1 MGAMTRRNFL
11 RTGVRAGLGLTG
23 LGSLAYGTEIEPEWV
38 EVSHRSFVLPRL
50 APEFDGFRLVQ
61 LSDLHFDGDYM
72 VAARL
77 ERVVRLINQQR
88 PDVIA
93 LTGDFVTL
101 APQKFSAQIIAGLS
115 KLQSRHATVGV
126 LGNHDH
132 WTSAATV
139 RRILQQSGVLELDNK
154 VHTLRRGRAALH
166 LAGLDDGW
174 MEKDDLAAIL
184 PQLSRPGAVVLL
196 AHEPDFADKYAVPGR
211 FDLQLSGHSHGGQVS
226 LPLLGPPHLP
236 PFGRKYPRGH
246 YRIGAMQ
253 LYTNRGIGMVK
264 PYVRLNC
271 RPEIAVITLRSR
283 EISNEKPRQ
292 ETFS

>member
-1 MGAMTRRNFL
+1 MREDKIGYMTRRTFL
-11 RTGVRAGLGLTG
+11 KSGVRAGIGLTGMG
-23 LGSLAYGTEIEPEWV
+23 LGSLAYGTEIEPERV
-38 EVSHRSFVLPRL
+38 EINPIALTLPRL

-72 VAARL
+72 TAQRL
-77 ERVVRLINQQR
+77 QHIVELVNRQQ
-88 PDVIA
+88 PDAVA

-101 APQKFSAQIIAGLS
+101 APQTFGAQLIAGLR
-115 KLQSRHATVGV
+115 KLRARHAIVGV

-132 WTSAATV
+132 WTNAATV
-139 RRILQQSGVLELDNK
+139 RRILREGGVLELANT

-174 MEKDDLAAIL
+174 AQKNDMAALL
-184 PQLSRPGAVVLL
+184 PQLTRPGAAVLL
-196 AHEPDFADKYAVPGR
+196 AHEPDFADEYATTGR

-226 LPLLGPPHLP
+226 LPLLGAPHLP

-246 YRIGAMQ
+246 YRIGDLQ
-253 LYTNRGIGMVK
+253 LYTNRGIGMVQ

-271 RPEIAVITLRSR
+271 RPEIAVITLRS
-283 EISNEKPRQ
+283 KKL
-292 ETFS
+292 